1 MLSLNPFFFGFSGR
15 FGGLVLPDLRD
26 SLGHRPESAE
36 CHVVEVL
43 YDGGEMAL
51 VSPSGAESA
60 SHRFRSSRDLA
71 SHRSNAAMH
80 MQAAPPRLLGPR
92 GGQRR
97 FCTQKSS
104 LSAVGTA
111 ASFSVP
117 YLCGFSAQTFS
128 GQPRNTRRYVLVAD
142 QAVVK
147 TPLSSTVNWSCSA
160 LPL

>member
-1 MLSLNPFFFGFSGR
+1 MVISCRPERISLRPICDILSKRRNDPLFIVPEACPYACSPRLPWMRPSLASQQLGKQDRQLRPGLSLHTEAVR
-15 FGGLVLPDLRD
+15 RCTCRQRTATAATRV
-26 SLGHRPESAE
+26 
-36 CHVVEVL
+36 
-43 YDGGEMAL
+43 MW
-51 VSPSGAESA
+51 
-60 SHRFRSSRDLA
+60 RSTLS
-71 SHRSNAAMH
+71 
-80 MQAAPPRLLGPR
+80 
-92 GGQRR
+92 
-97 FCTQKSS
+97 CTQKSG
-104 LSAVGTA
+104 LSAVGSA